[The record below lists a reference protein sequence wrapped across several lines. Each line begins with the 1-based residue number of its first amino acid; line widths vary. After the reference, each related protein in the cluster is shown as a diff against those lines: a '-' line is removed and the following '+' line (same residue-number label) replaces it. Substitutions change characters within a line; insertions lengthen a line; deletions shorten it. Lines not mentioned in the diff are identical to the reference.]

1 MIKVVAKFL
10 IKTNRI
16 EEMKA
21 VCSDL
26 IDETRKENGNIS
38 YELYQDVNNPEIF
51 TFIEEWESQEALDQ
65 HMQTDH
71 FKKAEVH
78 FENFAAKDPEV
89 NIYSLVK

>member
-1 MIKVVAKFL
+1 MIKVVAKFV
-10 IKTNRI
+10 IKSDRI
-16 EEMKA
+16 EEMKS

-51 TFIEEWESQEALDQ
+51 SFIEEWESQEALEK

-78 FENFAAKDPEV
+78 FGNFSAKDPEI